1 MADQDEGWN
10 DELAEEVSVENL
22 DSLVV
27 YSRDWTVDTI
37 LRQIEQDNIDLNPAF
52 QRRNAWNDVKR
63 SKLIESLIIGVPVPE
78 IVLAEDLT
86 KKKSFIVIDGKQRL
100 LAIAGF
106 MRPDT
111 YGVWAQPKL
120 KGLTTRQDLNG
131 KTFVEITATD
141 DDLRQLTNAD
151 IRCTIITGYRSNAV
165 LYDIFYRL
173 NTGSVPLSSQ
183 ELRQALYRGPF
194 SELLITSTND
204 QLPVHDVL
212 NLREPDNRLRDAE
225 ILLRYIS
232 FSKFGPDYGGNL
244 TPFLDESIR
253 RINSDWAFEE
263 APVRALVEEFNLAT
277 SRLIEVFG
285 ERRVGRKFNEN
296 GWEVRFNRALFE
308 VQAFYF
314 GKLDDATFAAI
325 PSDQVVTAFEGFC
338 RASLEFRD
346 SIETSTKNLKRYRTR
361 YDHFQEFVNA
371 VYGTQLDC
379 VPLPVLA

>member
-1 MADQDEGWN
+1 M
-10 DELAEEVSVENL
+10 
-22 DSLVV
+22 
-27 YSRDWTVDTI
+27 
-37 LRQIEQDNIDLNPAF
+37 
-52 QRRNAWNDVKR
+52 
-63 SKLIESLIIGVPVPE
+63 
-78 IVLAEDLT
+78 
-86 KKKSFIVIDGKQRL
+86 
-100 LAIAGF
+100 
-106 MRPDT
+106 
-111 YGVWAQPKL
+111 
-120 KGLTTRQDLNG
+120 
-131 KTFVEITATD
+131 
-141 DDLRQLTNAD
+141 
-151 IRCTIITGYRSNAV
+151 
-165 LYDIFYRL
+165 
-173 NTGSVPLSSQ
+173 
-183 ELRQALYRGPF
+183 
-194 SELLITSTND
+194 
-204 QLPVHDVL
+204 L